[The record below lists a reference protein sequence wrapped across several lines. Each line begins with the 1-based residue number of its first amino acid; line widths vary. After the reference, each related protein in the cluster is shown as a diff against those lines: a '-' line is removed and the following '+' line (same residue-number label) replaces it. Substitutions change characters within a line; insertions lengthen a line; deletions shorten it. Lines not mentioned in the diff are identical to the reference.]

1 MDRLE
6 AMAMLAAAVETGSLS
21 AAGRSLNVPLPT
33 LSRKISD
40 LEAHLG
46 TRLLIRS
53 TRSLKL
59 TDAGEAYLMAARRI
73 LEEVAEAERSASGE
87 YSAPRGDL
95 MITAPVA
102 FGRRRLEPVIVD
114 FLAHYP
120 EINVRLTLSDRNVHL
135 IDDHV
140 DVALRIGALPDSS
153 LAAIRLGAVRQVV
166 CASPAFLAAQG
177 VPKTPADLA
186 GLPCVTHDFMAPAT
200 MWTFGG
206 DHGEMAVPIRS
217 RFSVS
222 TAEAAIDACIAG
234 VGVTRLLSYQVCE
247 AVGRGDLVVVLEPFE
262 PALAPVS
269 LVYARQ
275 GLLPVK
281 LRGFLDFA
289 TPKLR
294 TALVESERQMGRT
307 AA

>member
-1 MDRLE
+1 
-6 AMAMLAAAVETGSLS
+6 MLAAAVETGSLS

-73 LEEVAEAERSASGE
+73 LEQVAEAERSAAGE

-95 MITAPVA
+95 MIAAPVA

-120 EINVRLTLSDRNVHL
+120 EINVRLTLSDRDVHI
-135 IDDHV
+135 IDDHI

-153 LAAIRLGAVRQVV
+153 LTAIRLGAVRQVV

-177 VPKTPADLA
+177 VPQTPADLI
-186 GLPCVTHDFMAPAT
+186 GLPCVTHDFMAPTT

-206 DHGEMAVPIRS
+206 DRGDMAVPVRS

-222 TAEAAIDACIAG
+222 TAEAAADACIAG

-247 AVGRGDLVVVLEPFE
+247 AVGRGDLTVILEAFE
-262 PALAPVS
+262 PAPSPVS
-269 LVYARQ
+269 LVHAGQ
-275 GLLPVK
+275 AMLPVK

-289 TPKLR
+289 TPWLR
-294 TALVESERQMGRT
+294 TTLVESERHIGRM